1 MSGSVSLING
11 HIDPDTNGMTPQ
23 EAINTLNYLCKGI
36 SNLRTLDAITMANEL
51 KPCPFCGGTDISCA
65 DAGYKTDIWFVQ
77 CEDCGATFPHFD
89 SKEEAIDHW
98 NRRAT
103 DGE

>member
-1 MSGSVSLING
+1 M
-11 HIDPDTNGMTPQ
+11 
-23 EAINTLNYLCKGI
+23 YKGV
-36 SNLRTLDAITMANEL
+36 TTMANEL

-103 DGE
+103 ESINWIADELDKIKGDSMYQWQKKDNLAKVREAIRKLI